1 MDTSPLSRRLLRVSK
16 AHRLLHGI
24 NGNRFYV
31 SFIDA
36 YSRYT
41 WFYPIQAKFDVMP
54 TFLQFQTMVERLLNS
69 KIISV
74 QSDWGGEYR
83 TLH

>member
-1 MDTSPLSRRLLRVSK
+1 MYGDLP
-16 AHRLLHGI
+16 I

-36 YSRYT
+36 FSRYT
-41 WFYPIQAKFDVMP
+41 WVFPIQAKFDVMP
-54 TFLQFQTMVERLLNS
+54 TFLQFQALAKRLLNS

-74 QSDWGGEYR
+74 QSD
-83 TLH
+83 